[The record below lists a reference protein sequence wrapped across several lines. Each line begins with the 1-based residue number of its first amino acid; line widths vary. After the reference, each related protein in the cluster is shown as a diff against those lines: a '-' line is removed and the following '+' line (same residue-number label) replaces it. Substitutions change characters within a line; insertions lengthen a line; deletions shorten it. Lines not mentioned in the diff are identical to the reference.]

1 MGVPRLNKIGGTRI
15 LPPGKGAAGPKF
27 MDNLRQ
33 KLQHL
38 YQQVLLKSA
47 PLTSRVRQVYERIAL
62 YYRTHPRAKRWS
74 IITAIVIGP
83 PLLLLFI
90 VWVEVPGKR
99 ELRNIQNQ
107 EASEIYSADSV
118 LLGRYYIEDRT
129 EVKYEGIS
137 PVVIDALIATEDAR
151 FYEHSGIDYM
161 SLGRVLVKS
170 VFMGEDAGGGSTLS
184 QQLAKN
190 LYPRK
195 KYWVLSMVINKMRE
209 AFTAQRLEDIYDKKQ
224 LITLYLNTVPF
235 ADEAYGIQTASK
247 RFYSTTADKLT
258 ASEASVLIGMLKA
271 THTYNPRLFP
281 DRAKSRRNVV
291 LSQMHKYGFI
301 KKDALD
307 SLKKLPVKLKYT
319 KINRN
324 EGLAPYFREYVKH
337 ELMGWC
343 KNNLKPD
350 GTPYNIYT
358 DGLKIYT
365 TIDYKL
371 QEYAEKAVARH
382 MKELQQQF
390 VDQMGK
396 EKPWEENEQILRD
409 AVHRSRRYQ
418 KLIEEGMTEEE
429 AMAEMKKPI
438 NMRLFSWTGGKV
450 SKMTPL
456 DSIIH
461 HLQFLSAGFLALEPQ
476 TGKVKAW
483 VGGIDYNYF
492 QYDHV
497 KVSTK
502 RQVGSIFKPIV
513 YAMAIEKG
521 ASPCEFV
528 SAERQTY
535 IDDEGEKWT
544 PRNMQNDY
552 QVKYSMRGALA
563 YSVNTI
569 AVKMIQRAGVGNTV
583 GLARSMGI
591 SSEMPD
597 VPSVAL
603 GSSSISLME
612 MTAAYACLANGGK
625 TSNPFYITEIRDQFG
640 NVYDDFGA
648 GKQSTRV
655 LSEATAVLVRKM
667 LQTVVHEGTASRLRW
682 KYGVYSDVAGKTG
695 TTQANADGWF
705 MAMTPKLVVGT
716 WAGADDPRIHFKS
729 TELGQGSN
737 TALPMFAYFMKGVND
752 DPSFRELS
760 RATFPNLPHSLQAKL
775 DCDLYEL
782 DEPLWHS
789 IAHTIHQQDSIVL
802 ADTLAPPR
810 KESFLEKLYKRKL
823 KMMQASMAQ
832 DSAAVDDLEGV
843 EL

>member
-1 MGVPRLNKIGGTRI
+1 
-15 LPPGKGAAGPKF
+15 

-38 YQQVLLKSA
+38 YRQALVKADPILKK
-47 PLTSRVRQVYERIAL
+47 VRQVYGRIVL
-62 YYRTHPRAKRWS
+62 YYRTHPRAKKWS
-74 IITAIVIGP
+74 IIAAIVLGP
-83 PLLLLFI
+83 PLLLMMV
-90 VWVEVPGKR
+90 VWIEVPGKS

-129 EVKYEGIS
+129 EIKYEQIS
-137 PVVIDALIATEDAR
+137 PVVIDALIATEDVR
-151 FYEHSGIDYM
+151 FYEHNGVDYF
-161 SLGRVLVKS
+161 SLGRVIVKS
-170 VFMGEDAGGGSTLS
+170 IFMGEDAGGGSTLS

-195 KYWVLSMVINKMRE
+195 KYWVLSMLLNKMRE
-209 AFTAQRLEDIYDKKQ
+209 AVTAQRLEDIYDKKQ

-235 ADEAYGIQTASK
+235 ADEAFGIQTAAK
-247 RFYSTTADKLT
+247 RFYSTTADKLN
-258 ASEASVLIGMLKA
+258 AEQAAVLVGMLKA

-281 DRAKSRRNVV
+281 ERAQKRRNVV
-291 LSQMHKYGFI
+291 LAQMQKYKSITKHQF
-301 KKDALD
+301 D
-307 SLKKLPVKLKYT
+307 SLKKLPVKLRYT

-324 EGLAPYFREYVKH
+324 EGLAPYFREYVKS
-337 ELMGWC
+337 ELMTWC
-343 KNNLKPD
+343 KTNLKPD
-350 GTPYNIYT
+350 GNPYNIYT

-365 TIDYKL
+365 TVDSKM

-390 VDQMGK
+390 VDQLGK
-396 EKPWEENEQILRD
+396 EKPWEENNNILED
-409 AVHRSRRYQ
+409 AIVRSSRYQ
-418 KLIEEGMTEEE
+418 KMLEEGMSHDEI
-429 AMAEMKKPI
+429 MAEMKKPVNI
-438 NMRLFSWTGGKV
+438 RLFSWKG
-450 SKMTPL
+450 SKTVKMSPI
-456 DSIIH
+456 DSVIH
-461 HLQFLSAGFLALEPQ
+461 HMQFLNAGFLAMEPQ
-476 TGKVKAW
+476 TGRVKAW

-497 KVSTK
+497 KISTK

-513 YAMAIEKG
+513 YAMAIENG

-569 AVKMIQRAGVGNTV
+569 AVKMIQRAGVSNTV
-583 GLARSMGI
+583 ALAKNMGI
-591 SSEMPD
+591 TSEMPN

-612 MTAAYACLANGGK
+612 MTAAYSCIANGGK
-625 TSNPFYITEIRDQFG
+625 TASPFYIVEIRDQYG
-640 NVYDDFGA
+640 NVYNDFGG
-648 GKQSTRV
+648 GKPSTRV
-655 LSEATAVLVRKM
+655 LSEETASLVRSM
-667 LQTVVHEGTASRLRW
+667 LQTVIHEGTASRLRW
-682 KYGVYSDVAGKTG
+682 KYNVYNDVAGKTG
-695 TTQANADGWF
+695 TTQSNADGWF

-729 TELGQGSN
+729 SELGQGAN
-737 TALPMFAYFMKGVND
+737 TALPMFAYFMQAVNENK
-752 DPSFRELS
+752 SFKEVTN
-760 RATFPNLPHSLQAKL
+760 ATFPALHHSLQQKL
-775 DCDLYEL
+775 ACDLYEI
-782 DEPLWHS
+782 DAPLWQS
-789 IAHTIHQQDSIVL
+789 IAQEIHHQDSIVL

-823 KMMQASMAQ
+823 KMMQASMAR
-832 DSAAVDDLEGV
+832 DSAAVNDLEGV